1 MGERVYGS
9 RRIYE
14 GSVVSLR
21 LDEIDARKGG
31 WRTFEVCEHSGGV
44 VVIAQPQ
51 PGTIV
56 LVRQYRHAIGREL
69 WEAPAGKLEPGED
82 PEAAAL
88 RELREETGYRADRL
102 RYLWAAYSTPGF
114 CNELLRFYAAEG
126 LELGEPDPDD
136 NEDLEVRTF
145 SVLQAWELVAR
156 DELRDA
162 KTQIALAWARGQ
174 DETVTRSPLPLP

>member
-82 PEAAAL
+82 PEAAAM
-88 RELREETGYRADRL
+88 R
-102 RYLWAAYSTPGF
+102 
-114 CNELLRFYAAEG
+114 
-126 LELGEPDPDD
+126 
-136 NEDLEVRTF
+136 
-145 SVLQAWELVAR
+145 
-156 DELRDA
+156 
-162 KTQIALAWARGQ
+162 
-174 DETVTRSPLPLP
+174 